1 MNRIK
6 RILNKV
12 DQLLQKSLEKLN
24 LKWKMT
30 ILYLGCVLVPLIF
43 TDTFILFMIVHSER
57 ENMRH
62 EIENVVNAVE
72 YNMKTEAERAATIG
86 KNIYMNRY
94 INDFLTHQYE
104 SELDFYIAYLAF
116 MEDTLFESSISS
128 NQTRIT
134 MYADNSTIVNG
145 SEFQQLQKEKGS
157 QWYQALQQTEQD
169 TLLFCSF
176 DISIGSE
183 VWPTRKISLIRRL
196 NLYQRDGCEKVVKI
210 DLDYSGLIRDLV
222 NMNYDFPVYIYNGN
236 QVVLSNRN
244 DQGILKPFET
254 ADSIPK
260 ADYTHSFQLYG
271 QELKVC
277 ILRGNEDF
285 LFYAQKNI
293 PVLIPLLCINIL
305 LPWILVRNIN
315 RSLTERICRLS
326 EVFSGGCEAEELSIV
341 EEAAGNDEIAV
352 LIRNYNWMAS
362 RQNELVQTVYK
373 EKLKEQEIN
382 IARQNAELL
391 ALHSQINPHFLFN
404 ALESIRMHSF
414 IKKEYETAHMVEM
427 LAVME
432 RQNVEWGNDDV
443 SVSEEVGFVQA
454 YLELQKYR
462 FGERLSYQ
470 IELDDT
476 CRMYLIPKLS
486 LVTFVENACVHGIE
500 RKPSPGWVFVRV
512 YEKQGQVCLEVEDT
526 GIGMPEKFL
535 KQMQKDVED
544 LNIEKIR
551 EMEHIGVSNA
561 CLRLKMSSQNTAKFL
576 FESEEGVGSSVT
588 VQIPA
593 EKLRKIERSGRKKK

>member
-1 MNRIK
+1 
-6 RILNKV
+6 
-12 DQLLQKSLEKLN
+12 
-24 LKWKMT
+24 
-30 ILYLGCVLVPLIF
+30 
-43 TDTFILFMIVHSER
+43 
-57 ENMRH
+57 
-62 EIENVVNAVE
+62 
-72 YNMKTEAERAATIG
+72 
-86 KNIYMNRY
+86 
-94 INDFLTHQYE
+94 
-104 SELDFYIAYLAF
+104 
-116 MEDTLFESSISS
+116 
-128 NQTRIT
+128 
-134 MYADNSTIVNG
+134 
-145 SEFQQLQKEKGS
+145 
-157 QWYQALQQTEQD
+157 
-169 TLLFCSF
+169 
-176 DISIGSE
+176 
-183 VWPTRKISLIRRL
+183 
-196 NLYQRDGCEKVVKI
+196 
-210 DLDYSGLIRDLV
+210 
-222 NMNYDFPVYIYNGN
+222 
-236 QVVLSNRN
+236 
-244 DQGILKPFET
+244 
-254 ADSIPK
+254 
-260 ADYTHSFQLYG
+260 
-271 QELKVC
+271 
-277 ILRGNEDF
+277 
-285 LFYAQKNI
+285 
-293 PVLIPLLCINIL
+293 
-305 LPWILVRNIN
+305 
-315 RSLTERICRLS
+315 
-326 EVFSGGCEAEELSIV
+326 
-341 EEAAGNDEIAV
+341 
-352 LIRNYNWMAS
+352 MAS

-535 KQMQKDVED
+535 EQMQKDVEN